1 MLKFILIVLL
11 VTVGLN
17 LVPIEC
23 VIMRSYNHVSRD
35 ELTDYESFTAKYL
48 NDDGV
53 TNTNLFVGVF
63 EPMCKDKIYT
73 AAFIGAQRHTG
84 VGIVV
89 SVASLPAE
97 GFPVE
102 LSSCAQVLF
111 YKAGSLI
118 TSPDSVTLNL
128 EHTEL
133 TQWEKENM
141 RASIKII
148 NGFNYPVK
156 IFWNDENSDGYAHG
170 EVNEGDSIRCVT
182 VCAE

>member
-1 MLKFILIVLL
+1 MILNALL
-11 VTVGLN
+11 FTMGLY
-17 LVPIEC
+17 LVVPMEG
-23 VIMRSYNHVSRD
+23 VIMRSYNHVSHD
-35 ELTDYESFTAKYL
+35 EQPNYESFATKYL
-48 NDDGV
+48 NDDGI
-53 TNTNLFVGVF
+53 TNTNVFVGVY

-73 AAFIGAQRHTG
+73 AAFVGAQRHTG

-111 YKAGSLI
+111 YKAGSPI

-141 RASIKII
+141 RANIKII

-156 IFWNDENSDGYAHG
+156 IFWNDENSDGFVHG
-170 EVNEGDSIRCVT
+170 VVEEGDSIR
-182 VCAE
+182 

>member
-1 MLKFILIVLL
+1 MKFILIALL
-11 VTVGLN
+11 VAVGVYLV
-17 LVPIEC
+17 VPIGG
-23 VIMRSYNHVSRD
+23 VIMRSYNHVSHD
-35 ELTDYESFTAKYL
+35 EQTNFESFAAKYI
-48 NDDGV
+48 NNDGV
-53 TNTNLFVGVF
+53 TNTNIFVGLY
-63 EPMCKDKIYT
+63 EPNCKDKIHT

-111 YKAGSLI
+111 YKAGSPI

-128 EHTEL
+128 DHTEL

-141 RASIKII
+141 RTNIKII

-156 IFWNDENSDGYAHG
+156 IFWNDENSDGFAHG
-170 EVNEGDSIRCVT
+170 VVHEGDSIR
-182 VCAE
+182 